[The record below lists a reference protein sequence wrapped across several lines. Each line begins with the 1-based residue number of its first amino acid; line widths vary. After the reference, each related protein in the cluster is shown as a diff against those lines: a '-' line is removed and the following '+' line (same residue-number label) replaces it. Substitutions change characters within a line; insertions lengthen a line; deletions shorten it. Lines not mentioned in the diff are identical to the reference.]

1 MARKHLKPFGRNN
14 IYIPSTHTCIHTHR
28 DDFVFTQ
35 IICPFPSIHTRVSYM
50 CRSTRPRRRRRI
62 AGTAEEEGETANQW
76 KKKKRRTAEKP
87 RASRYALASLRV
99 QLLEVV
105 METLRDKSQ
114 QQMQRGYTHVL
125 QHRIIGRSGAIFKM
139 VACKDIENKM
149 RIMDFFNYVHNVTA

>member
-1 MARKHLKPFGRNN
+1 
-14 IYIPSTHTCIHTHR
+14 
-28 DDFVFTQ
+28 
-35 IICPFPSIHTRVSYM
+35 M

-62 AGTAEEEGETANQW
+62 AGTAEEEGETAIQW
-76 KKKKRRTAEKP
+76 KKKKKRRTAEKP

-114 QQMQRGYTHVL
+114 QQMQRGYTNVL
-125 QHRIIGRSGAIFKM
+125 QRRIIGRSGAIFKM
-139 VACKDIENKM
+139 VARKGIENKM